1 MTKGVMMAEFAF
13 AEVDASEYF
22 APHRFMKSLIHQVV
36 LLLAGLLFLTTVFAT
51 LNTIVPLWL
60 SHDSIP
66 TWLIGMVSASFFVG
80 NLAGTLLAGEMIPR
94 MGYKT
99 SFVISCLL
107 CLGSTACLIPVG
119 GLAGWM
125 SVRFIAGISCALVWV
140 VVESAL
146 LRLGTN
152 STRGGLLAAYMV
164 VYYIATVL
172 GQLLVTVLPDD
183 RMRASLWIGAI
194 GVASLLPIVVL
205 RCGPAD
211 PPRPFATIWA
221 MLFRKRPRLSV
232 LGSVISGIV
241 LGSIYGLMPLFLVH
255 KGMSN
260 TWVGYW
266 MALLIGAGI
275 VGQWPFGRMADVKG
289 RYYVL
294 KLQSWLII
302 AACLLLA
309 LDVWLGVALV
319 ILGCASFSLYPVTLT
334 LGCDRLPKEYL
345 VPMNQT
351 LLLSFTVGSLA
362 GPMGT
367 SSMMEQFS
375 DAMMP
380 VCMAVMAGLYLMI
393 LIVHGRRQGR
403 PALPARFKGIW
414 MKRRHGMP

>member
-1 MTKGVMMAEFAF
+1 
-13 AEVDASEYF
+13 
-22 APHRFMKSLIHQVV
+22 MKSLIHQVV

-60 SHDSIP
+60 AHDAIP

-107 CLGSTACLIPVG
+107 CVGTTAFLIPVD

-125 SVRFIAGISCALVWV
+125 SARFAAGISCALVWV

-152 STRGGLLAAYMV
+152 RTRGGLLAAYMV
-164 VYYIATVL
+164 VYYAATVL
-172 GQLLVTVLPDD
+172 GQLLVTVLPAD
-183 RMRASLWIGAI
+183 RFQAALWIGGI
-194 GVASLLPIVVL
+194 GVVAIVPIFVL
-205 RCGPAD
+205 HFGPPD
-211 PPRPFATIWA
+211 PPRPFATVWA

-260 TWVGYW
+260 TGVGYW
-266 MALLIGAGI
+266 MALLVGAGI
-275 VGQWPFGRMADVKG
+275 AGQWPLGRLADIKG
-289 RYYVL
+289 RFYVL

-302 AACLLLA
+302 ASCVLLA
-309 LDVWLGVALV
+309 FDIWLGVSLIV
-319 ILGCASFSLYPVTLT
+319 LGCAGFSLYPVTLT

-351 LLLSFTVGSLA
+351 LLLSFTVGSLV

-403 PALPARFKGIW
+403 VALPARFKGIW
-414 MKRRHGMP
+414 KRRRQDSSNITAG